1 MPEFDLKQL
10 KFTCSASQPF
20 TNHREIIQTFRETSN
35 LKHLSRNELD
45 KAWFAD
51 DAACSDSKDF
61 AKITISDKDLKYRA
75 FEVARNCKYDEYQRA
90 LASMIYKIFD
100 QKTGSGVSE
109 NEQLA
114 DELYKPVIKK
124 LKRRKVYVR
133 FEDNIWIADLSEM

>member
-20 TNHREIIQTFRETSN
+20 TNHREIIQTFRETSD

-100 QKTGSGVSE
+100 
-109 NEQLA
+109 
-114 DELYKPVIKK
+114 
-124 LKRRKVYVR
+124 
-133 FEDNIWIADLSEM
+133 